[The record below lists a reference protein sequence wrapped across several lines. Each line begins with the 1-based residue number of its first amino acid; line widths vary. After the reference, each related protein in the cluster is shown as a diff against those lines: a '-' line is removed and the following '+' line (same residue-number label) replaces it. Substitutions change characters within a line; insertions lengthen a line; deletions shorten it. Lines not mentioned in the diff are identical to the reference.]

1 MKCLSTNLLVV
12 TAVALLAIGC
22 SSERELPTR
31 FDVNGSVTLDGEPL
45 NSGSISFRSEKDI
58 ADGMVASADIV
69 EGQFTA
75 KVPPGE
81 KTIVIH
87 SIVQTNDPREEFK
100 DLVPVEFNKKSTL
113 TATVDVENTQFD
125 FDLKTK

>member
-1 MKCLSTNLLVV
+1 MIRISSHLLVI
-12 TAVALLAIGC
+12 TSIALITIGC
-22 SSERELPTR
+22 SSERKLPAR

-45 NSGSISFRSEKDI
+45 KSGSISFRSEKDI

-87 SIVQTNDPREEFK
+87 SIIQTNDPREEFK
-100 DLVPVEFNKKSTL
+100 DLVPVEFNKQSTL
-113 TATVDVENTQFD
+113 TANVNVESTQFN
-125 FDLKTK
+125 FDLKTN